1 MSTEEIIV
9 QQVVD
14 TTTAAAVVVNSE
26 TIVDAVTE
34 AVVESTETIV
44 ETIAEVVKETTTA
57 STLNEIALLK
67 YKEYFA
73 LVEPYLLK
81 VTNTLNSLPG
91 KYLHAVDRFQL
102 TPTYKW
108 LSSKVPF
115 PNYTIP
121 EW

>member
-1 MSTEEIIV
+1 MSTTEEIIV

-14 TTTAAAVVVNSE
+14 TTTAVVNSE

-34 AVVESTETIV
+34 AVVVSTETIA
-44 ETIAEVVKETTTA
+44 ETITEVVKETTTA